1 MTSIAISLVSSIP
14 FELRTLLPEILLASS
29 ILLACVLEWSTD
41 TDGKRLVV
49 WFSAFSAAAA
59 LVLTWLAGDLGTAR
73 TSGLSFTP
81 DLFSQFA
88 RVLILTGSV
97 FTLLAMNGS
106 KALDRRAEQGEGAI
120 LVLSVALGAMLFASA
135 THLMALYLGLEF
147 LSLSSY
153 GLAGFRARDA
163 RASEAGLKYV
173 LYGGV
178 ASAVALYGISHLWG
192 MAGTFDLREIGIVLS
207 LHTDKAALVP
217 LFLLGAAFA
226 YKLGLV
232 PFHFW
237 SPDVY
242 QGCPTVSA
250 GFLSTIPKV
259 AAFTALL
266 KVLMALLPWWGMA
279 ASPHT
284 VSVFLTL
291 FATLSIV
298 VGTVTAGVQKDAK
311 RLLAFSST
319 ANSGIMLLSF
329 TSWITRDAVAALGF
343 YLLAYVS
350 ANLGA
355 FLALDILERSS
366 GSTDLKSLAGSWKR
380 HPVAVVAL
388 SICLFSLA
396 GIPPLAGFA
405 GKWAVLAEVVRAC
418 FEDGLGAMPMIGVVF
433 ALVGS
438 VALAAAYLKVLRATV
453 VDDPAQVQTSPSTYR
468 PAVLSDIPLFLCVLA
483 SVLIG
488 LAWPLLSV
496 FRSRLGG

>member
-1 MTSIAISLVSSIP
+1 MTSIALPLVSAIP
-14 FELRTLLPEILLASS
+14 FELRLLFPEILLAAA

-41 TDGKRLVV
+41 LEGKRLVV
-49 WFSAFSAAAA
+49 WFAAFAAAAA
-59 LVLTWLAGDLGTAR
+59 LGLTLLSGDLVTPRVG
-73 TSGLSFTP
+73 GVSFAP
-81 DLFSQFA
+81 DLFSHFA
-88 RVLILTGSV
+88 RVVVLASTV
-97 FTLLAMNGS
+97 AVLLAMNGS

-120 LVLSVALGAMLFASA
+120 LVLSVALGALLFASA

-207 LHTDKAALVP
+207 LHGEKAALVP
-217 LFLLGAAFA
+217 MLLLGAAFA

-279 ASPHT
+279 VSPHA
-284 VSVFLTL
+284 VSVFLAL
-291 FATLSIV
+291 FATLSIA
-298 VGTVTAGVQKDAK
+298 VGAVTAGVQKDAK

-319 ANSGIMLLSF
+319 ANAGILLLSF
-329 TSWITRDAVAALGF
+329 TSWITRDAVAALGY
-343 YLLAYVS
+343 YLCAYVA

-355 FLALDILERSS
+355 FLSLDILERSS
-366 GSTDLKSLAGSWKR
+366 GSTDLKALAGSWKR

-388 SICLFSLA
+388 AVCLFSLA

-405 GKWAVLAEVVRAC
+405 GKWAVLAEVVRASL
-418 FEDGLGAMPMIGVVF
+418 EDQLGAVPMVGVVA
-433 ALVGS
+433 ALLGS
-438 VALAAAYLKVLRATV
+438 VALAAAYLKVLRAAI
-453 VDDPAQVQTSPSTYR
+453 VDDPSASDAAPSTYR
-468 PAVLSDIPLFLCVLA
+468 PAAFSEVPLFLCVTA
-483 SVLIG
+483 SVLLG

>member
-1 MTSIAISLVSSIP
+1 MTSIALSLVSSIP
-14 FELRTLLPEILLASS
+14 FELRTLLPEVLLAAS

-41 TDGKRLVV
+41 TEGKRLVV
-49 WFSAFSAAAA
+49 WFAAISAAAA
-59 LVLTWLAGDLGTAR
+59 LMLTLLSGNLGTVRA
-73 TSGLSFTP
+73 SGLSFTP

-88 RVLILTGSV
+88 RVVILTGTV

-207 LHTDKAALVP
+207 LHTGNTALVP
-217 LFLLGAAFA
+217 MFLLGAAFA

-284 VSVFLTL
+284 VSVFLSL
-291 FATLSIV
+291 FATLSIA
-298 VGTVTAGVQKDAK
+298 VGAVTAGVQKDAK

-319 ANSGIMLLSF
+319 ANAGIMLLSF
-329 TSWITRDAVAALGF
+329 TSWITRDAVAALGY
-343 YLLAYVS
+343 YLVAYVF

-355 FLALDILERSS
+355 FLALDILERTA
-366 GSTDLKSLAGSWKR
+366 GSADLKALAGSWKR

-388 SICLFSLA
+388 AICLFSLA

-405 GKWAVLAEVVRAC
+405 GKWAVLAEVVRASM
-418 FEDGLGAMPMIGVVF
+418 EDQLGATPMLGVVV
-433 ALVGS
+433 ALLGS
-438 VALAAAYLKVLRATV
+438 VALAAAYLKVLRATA
-453 VDDPAQVQTSPSTYR
+453 VDDPAQAETPPSTYR
-468 PAVLSDIPLFLCVLA
+468 PAVLSEIPLFLCVLA

>member
-1 MTSIAISLVSSIP
+1 MNSISLSILQSIP
-14 FELRTLLPEILLASS
+14 SELRQLFPEILLSVS

-41 TDGKRLVV
+41 IAGKRLVV
-49 WFSAFSAAAA
+49 WFAAISASAA
-59 LVLTWLAGDLGTAR
+59 LFLTIL
-73 TSGLSFTP
+73 SGGLPAIQTTGFSFAP
-81 DLFSQFA
+81 DIFSQFA
-88 RVLILTGSV
+88 RVAILTGAV
-97 FTLLAMNGS
+97 LVLLAMNGS
-106 KALDRRAEQGEGAI
+106 RALDGRAEQGEGAI
-120 LVLSVALGAMLFASA
+120 LVLAVALGAMLFASA
-135 THLMALYLGLEF
+135 NHLMSLYLGLEF

-207 LHTDKAALVP
+207 LHPDKAALVP
-217 LFLLGAAFA
+217 MLLLGAAFA

-250 GFLSTIPKV
+250 GLLSTIPKV

-279 ASPHT
+279 VSPRT
-284 VSVFLTL
+284 VSVFMAL

-298 VGTVTAGVQKDAK
+298 VGAVTAGVQKDAK

-319 ANSGIMLLSF
+319 ANAGIMLLAF
-329 TSWITRDAVAALGF
+329 TSWITRDSVAALGF
-343 YLLAYVS
+343 YLVAYVV

-355 FLALDILERSS
+355 FLALDILERTA
-366 GSTDLKSLAGSWKR
+366 GSTDLKALAGSWKR
-380 HPVAVVAL
+380 HPVAVVGLAV
-388 SICLFSLA
+388 CMFSLA

-405 GKWAVLAEVVRAC
+405 GKWAVLAEVVRASM
-418 FEDGLGAMPMIGVVF
+418 EDQLGAMPMVGVVA
-433 ALVGS
+433 ALLGS

-453 VDDPAQVQTSPSTYR
+453 VDDPSSSQIEPLAYR
-468 PAVLSDIPLFLCVLA
+468 PAILSEIPLFFCAMA

-488 LAWPLLSV
+488 FCWPLLSV

>member
-1 MTSIAISLVSSIP
+1 MNAFAFSVLSFLP
-14 FELRTLLPEILLASS
+14 FELRQLFPEILLAAG
-29 ILLACVLEWSTD
+29 ILLACALEWSTD
-41 TDGKRLVV
+41 VPGKRLVV
-49 WFSAFSAAAA
+49 WFAAVSATASLF
-59 LVLTWLAGDLGTAR
+59 LVLVSGNSIVSPAT
-73 TSGLSFTP
+73 GLSFSP
-81 DLFSQFA
+81 DLLSQFA
-88 RVLILTGSV
+88 RVVILTGTV
-97 FTLLAMNGS
+97 FVLLAMNGS
-106 KALDRRAEQGEGAI
+106 KALDGRAEQGEGAI
-120 LVLSVALGAMLFASA
+120 LVLSVALGGMLFASA
-135 THLMALYLGLEF
+135 SHLMSLYLGLEF

-207 LHTDKAALVP
+207 LHADKTALIP

-279 ASPHT
+279 ASPHA
-284 VSVFLTL
+284 VSVFLSL
-291 FATLSIV
+291 FATVSIV
-298 VGTVTAGVQKDAK
+298 VGAVTAGVQKDAK

-319 ANSGIMLLSF
+319 ANAGILLLAF
-329 TSWITRDAVAALGF
+329 ASWITRDAVAALGF

-355 FLALDILERSS
+355 FLALDILERSA
-366 GSTDLKSLAGSWKR
+366 GSTDLKALAGSWKR

-388 SICLFSLA
+388 AVCLFSLA

-405 GKWAVLAEVVRAC
+405 GKWAVLAEVVRASL
-418 FEDGLGAMPMIGVVF
+418 EDQLGSLPMVGVVA
-433 ALVGS
+433 ALLGS
-438 VALAAAYLKVLRATV
+438 VALAAAYLKVLRAAI
-453 VDDPAQVQTSPSTYR
+453 VDDPSSPAPAPSAYR
-468 PAVLSDIPLFLCVLA
+468 PGVLAEIPLFLCVVA